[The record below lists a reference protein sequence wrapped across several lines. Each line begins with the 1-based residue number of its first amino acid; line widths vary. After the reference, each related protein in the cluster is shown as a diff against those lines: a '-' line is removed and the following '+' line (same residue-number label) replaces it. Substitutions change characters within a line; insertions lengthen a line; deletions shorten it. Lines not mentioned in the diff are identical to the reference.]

1 MPDSPKKKRPQDAQR
16 VSLKE
21 KWEVDYW
28 SRALKVSPSRLK
40 TLVEENGP
48 SVSKIRKAL
57 AAYVVARME
66 LRQRFEG

>member
-1 MPDSPKKKRPQDAQR
+1 MADNLEKKHPQDANR

-40 TLVEENGP
+40 ALVEKNGP
-48 SVSKIRKAL
+48 SVSKIRKAI
-57 AAYVVARME
+57 AA
-66 LRQRFEG
+66 